1 MKLPGYQLDWASHV
15 CTEPVKSNS
24 NVLILYNHIY
34 AIAIITDP
42 NVFGIL
48 LFNTNLR
55 KLNFRNFL
63 LELNCQEHEPL
74 SRIDKKKKKS
84 FNHFSFQNSYENMT
98 SNNFLIK
105 LT

>member
-24 NVLILYNHIY
+24 KVLILYNHIY
-34 AIAIITDP
+34 YLCNTKITDP

-74 SRIDKKKKKS
+74 SRIDKKKKK
-84 FNHFSFQNSYENMT
+84 NLLT
-98 SNNFLIK
+98 TFLFKTPTRI
-105 LT
+105 